1 MKIKVTAAAWDK
13 VAVFLGVVVG
23 LGFLAF
29 LLWLGAAMEGIW
41 L

>member
-1 MKIKVTAAAWDK
+1 MTEKTWDK